1 MEQRQDD
8 GDPSASGSGDE
19 RDGSVGEAD
28 GRTLI
33 ERHFLLL
40 LAAALGLAGV
50 AGVGVTYAEYS
61 RVGET
66 IQSIPYVGQVA
77 ENPGTVPYAD
87 QIMGLLP
94 FGGEASDDGKKAPGE
109 YGSFTR
115 LDGLVVNPAKSGGNR
130 YLAVSIAFEAGEVSV
145 ETELKN
151 KKVVVK
157 DAVLRLLS
165 ERTVD
170 ELSDP
175 GQRDDLKA
183 ALIKETNRILTKG
196 TVDRLYFTEFVLQ

>member
-1 MEQRQDD
+1 M
-8 GDPSASGSGDE
+8 
-19 RDGSVGEAD
+19 
-28 GRTLI
+28 
-33 ERHFLLL
+33 LL
-40 LAAALGLAGV
+40 LAAALGVAGV
-50 AGVGVTYAEYS
+50 AGVGVTYAEYD

-66 IQSIPYVGQVA
+66 LQSIPYVGSVA
-77 ENPGTVPYAD
+77 QNPGTVPYGD
-87 QIMGLLP
+87 QILGLLP
-94 FGGEASDDGKKAPGE
+94 FGGDASDDGKKAPGE
-109 YGSFTR
+109 YGSFTQ
-115 LDGLVVNPAKSGGNR
+115 LDGLVVNPAGSEGNR
-130 YLAVSIAFEAGEVSV
+130 YLAVSIAFEAGEASV

-175 GQRDDLKA
+175 ERRDDLKA
-183 ALIKETNRILTKG
+183 ALLKETNRILTNG